1 MSANNQKQ
9 YMLEKQQRYLNFLLE
24 EESREE
30 TVRRRVLQETGR
42 LPKEKKTI
50 APAIRQRTSKPQT
63 ERVVAREVIAPLSA
77 NMSLTMDKYL
87 PTRFQVRNVILD
99 SSFRDTLAYPNAND
113 FVVRLTEP
121 ITNVA
126 AIRILRTEFYQPS
139 NTTGYFVL
147 NEVRVPLQLYNIES
161 AYLFLNG
168 YISTT
173 VANDTNTTF
182 FGRIGP
188 GTETYP
194 AITGDITQDPFIYVL
209 QPMEPRMKRF
219 HIKLLHADGSV
230 YEVNNA
236 RVVINLAVY
245 SLRP

>member
-1 MSANNQKQ
+1 MADNQKQ
-9 YMLEKQQRYLNFLLE
+9 YLLEKQQRYLSFLLE
-24 EESREE
+24 EENREDK
-30 TVRRRVLQETGR
+30 VRRRVLQEMGK
-42 LPKEKKTI
+42 LPKEKKVTT
-50 APAIRQRTSKPQT
+50 APPKNKVPQT
-63 ERVVAREVIAPLSA
+63 TSQAVVAKSPA
-77 NMSLTMDKYL
+77 NMSLTMDKYM
-87 PTRFQVRNVILD
+87 PTRFRVYNVILD
-99 SSFRDTLAYPNAND
+99 SSFRDTIAYPNAND
-113 FVVRLTEP
+113 FVVKLTEP

-161 AYLFLNG
+161 AYLYLNG

-194 AITGDITQDPFIYVL
+194 AVTGDISQDPFIYVL
-209 QPMEPRMKRF
+209 QPIEARMKRF
-219 HIKLLHADGSV
+219 HVKLLQADGSTYPV
-230 YEVNNA
+230 SNA

-245 SLRP
+245 SLKP